1 VNELNGKSAGSK
13 ATTPIVASGFFVLRT
28 PLLPFDELVAWSEG
42 VEASGDP
49 VALARDR
56 TLLRDRL
63 GEIVERPQVREAIH
77 VSSPALVGLID
88 GWAVD
93 PESARGRQCERALV
107 RFFSRMTAR
116 PTPFGLFAG
125 VSTGMLDDET
135 KLLLEGHARYR
146 RTTRLDAGYL
156 LEVVEGLLAEPGLRK
171 RMTFRPNPC
180 LYRVG
185 DRRRY
190 VRSRP
195 GAEEQRHLLVSVRD
209 SASLATALDAA
220 ASGATPA
227 ELAGRLVATGT
238 DRDKAARFV
247 DDLIEQQ
254 VLVPE
259 LELQVTGAD
268 ATYGLAEAA
277 PALAE
282 ARSALAALDRDP
294 PGGPVE
300 RYRRIVSSLKPLPA
314 EVNPDRVFQ
323 VDMTKPSPQAT
334 LGREVVKEI
343 LRGVELLHRIGSA
356 GGDTSLRRFV
366 ERFRERFEGRSVPLL
381 EALDPDLGVGFD
393 EDDSPPAPL
402 LADLRLTR
410 PSRAGWGLREE
421 HLLGRLLEVREAAEL
436 VLTAR
441 DLDALEQKDAPP
453 LPDAFASMAVV
464 AARSGTDMA
473 AGRFRVLVSA
483 ADGPSGARLLGR
495 FCHADHRLRSA
506 VEKHVHAEEALDP
519 EAVFAEI
526 VHLPRGRDVNV
537 VARPLLRQF
546 ELVCLGRSGAPPE
559 RQIQLDDLRVSVEDG
574 RVVLRSERLGRRV
587 VPRLTSAHNF
597 SARGVA
603 AYRFLCRLQGQGR
616 IGGSGFWG
624 PLASAPFLPRV
635 RSGRVVLQRARWRV
649 DADELGPAGDRDS
662 DFRALQEW
670 RRSRCVPRFLA
681 LADPGLELP
690 VDLDNVLA
698 VDSLVQAVRSRGIA
712 ELVELFPGPEE
723 LCVQGPEGRFVHELV
738 VPFVRTRAPVP
749 STRRPTVTT
758 VPRTFPPG
766 SEWLYVR
773 LYTGET
779 AADRVLTAELAPLI
793 REFTGSGAVHG
804 WFFLRYRDP
813 EFHLRVRFHGDP
825 ARLHGEV
832 LPAVQAAG
840 ADLAARRFTWRIE
853 LGTYEREVERY
864 GGPEAIEFAER
875 AFHADSEAVLAI
887 LPTLEPGDEGQEER
901 WRIGLAGAHQ
911 LLVDLGLDASERLT
925 LARDQR
931 ETIARQLGWDNTARA
946 PIGKRFRQERAAL
959 GRLLN
964 PNTDEPSSLAPGLEI
979 LGERSRALQ
988 PIGDELAR
996 LDSEERLTTPRT
1008 SIAASLLH
1016 MHLNRLLRGNNTAQ
1030 EAVIYDFLT
1039 RLYEARE
1046 QTAVALPEHKSQIAY

>member
-1 VNELNGKSAGSK
+1 
-13 ATTPIVASGFFVLRT
+13 
-28 PLLPFDELVAWSEG
+28 
-42 VEASGDP
+42 
-49 VALARDR
+49 
-56 TLLRDRL
+56 
-63 GEIVERPQVREAIH
+63 
-77 VSSPALVGLID
+77 
-88 GWAVD
+88 
-93 PESARGRQCERALV
+93 
-107 RFFSRMTAR
+107 MTAR

-125 VSTGMLDDET
+125 VSTGTLDDDT
-135 KLLLEGHARYR
+135 RLLLEGRNAYR
-146 RTTRLDAGYL
+146 RTTRLDAAYL
-156 LEVVEGLLAEPGLRK
+156 LDVVEGLLAQPGLREQ
-171 RMTFRPNPC
+171 MTFRPNPS

-195 GAEEQRHLLVSVRD
+195 SAEEQRHLLVSVRD
-209 SASLATALDAA
+209 SAVLAAMLDVA

-227 ELAGRLVATGT
+227 ELARRLAATGT
-238 DRDKAARFV
+238 DRDDAVRYI

-282 ARSALAALDRDP
+282 ARGALTALDKDP
-294 PGGPVE
+294 PGAPVE
-300 RYRRIVSSLKPLPA
+300 RYRRIASILQPLPS
-314 EVNPDRVFQ
+314 EVTRDHLFQ

-334 LGREVVKEI
+334 LGRQVANEI
-343 LRGVELLHRIGSA
+343 LHGVELLHRIGS
-356 GGDTSLRRFV
+356 GHEDKSLLRFV
-366 ERFRERFEGRSVPLL
+366 ERFSERFEGRSVPLL

-393 EDDSPPAPL
+393 EDDSAPAPL
-402 LADLRLTR
+402 LADLRTTR
-410 PSRAGWGLREE
+410 SSPAGWGPREE
-421 HLLGRLLEVREAAEL
+421 HLLSRLQEVRERGEL

-441 DLDALEQKDAPP
+441 DLDKLEQKDASP

-464 AARSGTDMA
+464 AARSETDLA
-473 AGRFRVLVSA
+473 TGRFRVLVSA

-495 FCHADHRLRSA
+495 FCHADHRLRAA
-506 VEKHVHAEEALDP
+506 VEKHLRTEESLDP

-526 VHLPRGRDVNV
+526 VHPPRGRDVNV
-537 VARPLLRQF
+537 VARPLLRQY

-559 RQIQLDDLRVSVEDG
+559 RQIQLDELFVSVEDG
-574 RVVLRSERLGRRV
+574 RVVLHSKRLGKRV
-587 VPRLTSAHNF
+587 IPRLTSAHNF
-597 SARGVA
+597 SSRGVA

-616 IGGSGFWG
+616 TAESRFWG

-635 RSGRVVLQRARWRV
+635 RSGRVVLQRARWRLV
-649 DADELGPAGDRDS
+649 ADDLGPAGDRDA

-670 RRSRCVPRFLA
+670 RHARCVPRFVA

-698 VDSLVQAVRSRGIA
+698 VDSLVQAVRSRSTA
-712 ELVELFPGPEE
+712 ELVELFPGPDE
-723 LCVQGPEGRFVHELV
+723 LCVHGPEGRFVHELV
-738 VPFVRTRAPVP
+738 LPFVRTRATRP
-749 STRRPTVTT
+749 SFRRPTVTT
-758 VPRTFPPG
+758 VTRTLMPG
-766 SEWLYVR
+766 SEWLYLR

-779 AADRVLTAELAPLI
+779 AADRVLTTEVTPLV
-793 REFTGSGAVHG
+793 RDLTNSRAVDS

-813 EFHLRVRFHGDP
+813 EFHLRIRFLGDP
-825 ARLHGEV
+825 ARLHSTV
-832 LPAVQAAG
+832 LPAVQAVG
-840 ADLAARRFTWRIE
+840 ADLAEHGLAWRIE

-864 GGPEAIEFAER
+864 GGPQAIGLAER

-887 LPTLEPGDEGQEER
+887 LPLLEPGEEGQEER

-911 LLVDLGLDASERLT
+911 LLVDLGLDASQRLA

-931 ETIARQLGWDNTARA
+931 DTAARRFDWDNTTRGR
-946 PIGKRFRQERAAL
+946 IGKRFRRERATL
-959 GRLLN
+959 ERLLD
-964 PNTDEPSSLAPGLEI
+964 PNTDEPRSLAPGLQI
-979 LGERSRALQ
+979 LRERSRALT
-988 PIGDELAR
+988 PITDELAR
-996 LDSEERLTTPRT
+996 LESKKRLTTPRT
-1008 SIAASLLH
+1008 SLAASLLH

-1046 QTAVALPEHKSQIAY
+1046 QKAPAPHPARREARGDERS